1 MGLFWSLEMILGV
14 LDGFIEFLIDEKE
27 KEKMIKSV
35 VKSFSKRIEKTI
47 QMFDEEKDK
56 MNKRPGR
63 SSLAEFSRMQAKI
76 VQLFVS

>member
-1 MGLFWSLEMILGV
+1 MILGV